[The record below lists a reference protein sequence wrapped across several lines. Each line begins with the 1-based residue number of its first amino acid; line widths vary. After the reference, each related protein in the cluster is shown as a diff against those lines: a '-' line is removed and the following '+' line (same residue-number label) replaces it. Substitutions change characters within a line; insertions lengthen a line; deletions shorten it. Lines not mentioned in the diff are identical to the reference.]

1 MTRNSHRHAVFFSGA
16 EMPEPERF
24 HLTMPVIKG
33 VTRQFF
39 PLKYSEKFHPA
50 IYDEL
55 LYVISGSVRV
65 RLKSGKEYTAEKNDL
80 LLLPKGTIH
89 KDIFKKEAGLEVFF
103 IEFTWNELNELFS
116 ASSYNCTANLSSKE
130 KSELNLLL
138 DMFRQD
144 IYQNAANLSMA
155 EGRLAHLLAILWRNT
170 FCSNFDT
177 ADNSDTYSRITTFA
191 CNYMTTHMAE
201 NITIDV
207 IAEKLKVSRSTI
219 IRAFH
224 DAEGMSFNNKLR
236 SIRMNEAYA
245 LLQEHSMTAA
255 ECAVQC
261 GYQNPAYFSKE
272 FKKYFGFSPKNIK

>member
-1 MTRNSHRHAVFFSGA
+1 
-16 EMPEPERF
+16 MPEPERF

-39 PLKYSEKFHPA
+39 PIKYSEKFHTA

-55 LYVISGSVRV
+55 LYVIGGSVRV
-65 RLKSGKEYTAEKNDL
+65 RLESGKEYTAEKNEL
-80 LLLPKGTIH
+80 LLIPQGTVH
-89 KDIFKKEAGLEVFF
+89 KDIFKGEAGLEVFF
-103 IEFTWNELNELFS
+103 IEFSWKESKELFA
-116 ASSYNCTANLSSKE
+116 ASSCNCTANLSTKE

-144 IYQNAANLSMA
+144 NYRNAANLSMA
-155 EGRLAHLLAILWRNT
+155 EGRLAHLLALLWRNT

-177 ADNSDTYSRITTFA
+177 SADDDSYTRITSFA
-191 CNYMTTHMAE
+191 CSYMTTHMAE

-224 DAEGMSFNNKLR
+224 HAEGMSFNNRLR

>member
-1 MTRNSHRHAVFFSGA
+1 
-16 EMPEPERF
+16 
-24 HLTMPVIKG
+24 
-33 VTRQFF
+33 
-39 PLKYSEKFHPA
+39 
-50 IYDEL
+50 
-55 LYVISGSVRV
+55 
-65 RLKSGKEYTAEKNDL
+65 
-80 LLLPKGTIH
+80 
-89 KDIFKKEAGLEVFF
+89 
-103 IEFTWNELNELFS
+103 
-116 ASSYNCTANLSSKE
+116 
-130 KSELNLLL
+130 
-138 DMFRQD
+138 
-144 IYQNAANLSMA
+144 
-155 EGRLAHLLAILWRNT
+155 
-170 FCSNFDT
+170 
-177 ADNSDTYSRITTFA
+177 
-191 CNYMTTHMAE
+191 MTTHMAE